1 MTEHRACGRS
11 RDRRRAY
18 RAAGPFRIARVVAL
32 TGAALTVG
40 LVVLA
45 AACGGGPSKDRASPA
60 VSPSGPVV
68 LTLVGEA
75 DEKQFT
81 LNQLEALPAYT
92 GYAGIKSSTGV
103 ITLPAEYTGVRLS
116 DLTDMVGGITRTN
129 GVTLV
134 AKDGYGM
141 TFSYAQIV
149 DHAFTA
155 YDPAT
160 GGEQTPSDDLTVAI
174 AYAREGKPLGEDE
187 GPLRLVV
194 GTARPGGQVVDG
206 HWSVK
211 WVERISVT
219 KASAE
224 WRVQLEGAV
233 PGKLDKPAY
242 VNCASPGCH
251 GSGWVDSAGKRWEGI
266 PLYLVAGLIDDKKKH
281 GQGAYDAS
289 AARKGYDIV
298 IETATGEVVTIDS
311 RDIAGRQDIVL
322 AGKLDGG
329 ELPEESFPLRLVG
342 PGLSE
347 AQMPG
352 AIVRIVVR
360 VK

>member
-1 MTEHRACGRS
+1 MTC
-11 RDRRRAY
+11 
-18 RAAGPFRIARVVAL
+18 AATARGGGAKRILAL
-32 TGAALTVG
+32 ALAGAVLAVG
-40 LVVLA
+40 LVALFG
-45 AACGGGPSKDRASPA
+45 ACGGSSGIQTTDQASPA

-68 LTLVGEA
+68 LTLVGDA
-75 DEKQFT
+75 GEKQFT
-81 LNQLEALPAYT
+81 MNQFEALPAYT

-103 ITLPAEYTGVRLS
+103 ITLPAEYTGVRLG
-116 DLTDMVGGITRTN
+116 DLTKMVGGVTKAN

-160 GGEQTPSDDLTVAI
+160 GAEQTPSKDLTVII

-187 GPLRLVV
+187 GPLRLMV
-194 GTARPGGQVVDG
+194 GTPKPGGQVVDG

-211 WVERISVT
+211 WVDRISVT

-224 WRVQLEGAV
+224 WKVQLEGAA
-233 PGKLDKPAY
+233 PGKLDKPTY

-251 GSGWVDSAGKRWEGI
+251 GSGWVDAAGKRWEGV
-266 PLYLVAGLIDDKKKH
+266 PLYLVAGLVDDKKRH
-281 GQGAYDAS
+281 GPGAYNA
-289 AARKGYDIV
+289 ALARKGYDIV
-298 IETATGEVVTIDS
+298 IETTTGKVITIDS
-311 RDIAGRQDIVL
+311 RDIAGKQDVVL
-322 AGKLDGG
+322 AGKVDGG
-329 ELPEESFPLRLVG
+329 ELPDEYFPLRLVG

-352 AIVRIVVR
+352 GIARLVVR

>member
-1 MTEHRACGRS
+1 M
-11 RDRRRAY
+11 RR
-18 RAAGPFRIARVVAL
+18 IVAL
-32 TGAALTVG
+32 VLAGVVMAVG
-40 LVVLA
+40 LVAVLG
-45 AACGGGPSKDRASPA
+45 ACGASSGTQTTGRASPS

-68 LTLVGEA
+68 LTLVGDA
-75 DEKQFT
+75 GQRQFT
-81 LNQLEALPAYT
+81 MNQLQALPQYT

-103 ITLPAEYTGVRLS
+103 ITLPAEYTGVRLI
-116 DLTDMVGGITRTN
+116 DLTEMVGGITKTN

-149 DHAFTA
+149 DQAFTA

-160 GGEQTPSDDLTVAI
+160 GGEQPPSKDLTVI
-174 AYAREGKPLGEDE
+174 VAYAREGKPLGEDE
-187 GPLRLVV
+187 GPLRLMV
-194 GTARPGGQVVDG
+194 GTPTPGGQVVDG

-211 WVERISVT
+211 WVDRISVT

-224 WRVQLEGAV
+224 WKVQLEGAV
-233 PGKLDKPAY
+233 PGTLDKPTY

-251 GSGWVDSAGKRWEGI
+251 GSGWVDAAGTRWEGI
-266 PLYLVAGLIDDKKKH
+266 PLYLVAGLIDDKKRH
-281 GQGAYDAS
+281 GAGAYDAA
-289 AARKGYDIV
+289 AARRGYDIV

-311 RDIAGRQDIVL
+311 RDIADRQDVVL
-322 AGKLDGG
+322 AGKVGGG
-329 ELPEESFPLRLVG
+329 ELPEEYFPLRLVG

-352 AIVRIVVR
+352 SIARIVVR
-360 VK
+360 VN

>member
-1 MTEHRACGRS
+1 MN
-11 RDRRRAY
+11 
-18 RAAGPFRIARVVAL
+18 RIARLALAGVVMAM
-32 TGAALTVG
+32 G
-40 LVVLA
+40 LVAILG
-45 AACGGGPSKDRASPA
+45 ACGGSSGTQAPTQASRA

-68 LTLVGEA
+68 LTLVGDA
-75 DEKQFT
+75 GEKQFT
-81 LNQLEALPAYT
+81 MNQLEALPAYT

-116 DLTDMVGGITRTN
+116 ELTEMVGGISKAN

-160 GGEQTPSDDLTVAI
+160 GAEQTPSKDLTVII

-187 GPLRLVV
+187 GPLRLMVA
-194 GTARPGGQVVDG
+194 TPKPGGQVVDG

-211 WVERISVT
+211 WVDRVSVT
-219 KASAE
+219 QASAE
-224 WRVQLEGAV
+224 WKVQLEGTV
-233 PGKLDKPAY
+233 PGKLDKPTY

-251 GSGWVDSAGKRWEGI
+251 GSGWVDAAGKRWEGV
-266 PLYLVAGLIDDKKKH
+266 PLYLVAGLVDDKKAH
-281 GQGAYDAS
+281 GDGAYDA
-289 AARKGYDIV
+289 ALARKGYDIV
-298 IETATGEVVTIDS
+298 IETTTGKVVTIDS
-311 RDIAGRQDIVL
+311 RDVAGKQNVVL
-322 AGKLDGG
+322 AGKVDGG
-329 ELPEESFPLRLVG
+329 ELPAEYFPLRLVG

-352 AIVRIVVR
+352 GIARLVVR

>member
-1 MTEHRACGRS
+1 MN
-11 RDRRRAY
+11 
-18 RAAGPFRIARVVAL
+18 RIARLALAGVVMA
-32 TGAALTVG
+32 VG
-40 LVVLA
+40 LVAILG
-45 AACGGGPSKDRASPA
+45 ACGGSSGTQAPTQASPT

-68 LTLVGEA
+68 LTLVGDA
-75 DEKQFT
+75 GEKQFT
-81 LNQLEALPAYT
+81 MNQLEALPAYT

-116 DLTDMVGGITRTN
+116 ELTEMVGGISKAN

-160 GGEQTPSDDLTVAI
+160 GAEQTPSKDLTVII

-187 GPLRLVV
+187 GPLRLMVA
-194 GTARPGGQVVDG
+194 TPKPGGQVVDG

-211 WVERISVT
+211 WVDRVSVT
-219 KASAE
+219 QASAE
-224 WRVQLEGAV
+224 WKVQLEGAV
-233 PGKLDKPAY
+233 PGKLDKPTY

-251 GSGWVDSAGKRWEGI
+251 GSGWVDAAGKRWEGV
-266 PLYLVAGLIDDKKKH
+266 PLYLVAGLVDDKKAH
-281 GQGAYDAS
+281 GAGAYDA
-289 AARKGYDIV
+289 ALARKGYDIV
-298 IETATGEVVTIDS
+298 IETTTGKVVTIDS
-311 RDIAGRQDIVL
+311 RDVAGKQNVVL
-322 AGKLDGG
+322 AGKVDGG
-329 ELPEESFPLRLVG
+329 ELPAEYFPLRLVG

-352 AIVRIVVR
+352 GIARLVVR

>member
-1 MTEHRACGRS
+1 VN
-11 RDRRRAY
+11 
-18 RAAGPFRIARVVAL
+18 RIAALALAGVVMV
-32 TGAALTVG
+32 VG
-40 LVVLA
+40 LVALL
-45 AACGGGPSKDRASPA
+45 AACGGSSGSQTTDQASPA

-68 LTLVGEA
+68 LTLVGDEG
-75 DEKQFT
+75 EKQFT
-81 LNQLEALPAYT
+81 LNQLKALPAYT

-116 DLTDMVGGITRTN
+116 DLTDLVGGITRAN

-149 DHAFTA
+149 DHSFTA

-160 GGEQTPSDDLTVAI
+160 GGEQTPSKDLTVII

-187 GPLRLVV
+187 GPLRLMV
-194 GTARPGGQVVDG
+194 GTPQPGGQVVDG

-224 WRVQLEGAV
+224 WKVQLEGAV
-233 PGKLDKPAY
+233 PGKLDKPTY

-251 GSGWVDSAGKRWEGI
+251 GSGWVDAAGKRWEGI
-266 PLYLVAGLIDDKKKH
+266 PLYLVAGMIDDAKKH
-281 GQGAYDAS
+281 GQGAYDAA
-289 AARKGYDIV
+289 AARRGYDIV
-298 IETATGEVVTIDS
+298 IETTTGEVVTIDS
-311 RDIAGRQDIVL
+311 RDIAGKQDVVL

-329 ELPEESFPLRLVG
+329 ELPEELFPLRLVG

-352 AIVRIVVR
+352 GIARIVVR

>member
-1 MTEHRACGRS
+1 VN
-11 RDRRRAY
+11 
-18 RAAGPFRIARVVAL
+18 RIARLALAGVVMA
-32 TGAALTVG
+32 VG
-40 LVVLA
+40 LVAILG
-45 AACGGGPSKDRASPA
+45 ACGGSSGTQAPTQASPT

-68 LTLVGEA
+68 LTLVGDA
-75 DEKQFT
+75 GEKQFT
-81 LNQLEALPAYT
+81 MNQLQALPAYT

-116 DLTDMVGGITRTN
+116 ELTEMVGGISKAN

-160 GGEQTPSDDLTVAI
+160 GAEQTPSKDLTVII

-187 GPLRLVV
+187 GPLRLMVA
-194 GTARPGGQVVDG
+194 TPKPGGQVVDG

-211 WVERISVT
+211 WVDRVSVT
-219 KASAE
+219 QASAE
-224 WRVQLEGAV
+224 WKVQLEGTV
-233 PGKLDKPAY
+233 PGKLDKPTY

-251 GSGWVDSAGKRWEGI
+251 GSGWVDAAGKRWEGV
-266 PLYLVAGLIDDKKKH
+266 PLYLVAGLVDDKKAH
-281 GQGAYDAS
+281 GAGAYDA
-289 AARKGYDIV
+289 ALARKGYDIV
-298 IETATGEVVTIDS
+298 IETTTGKVVTIDS
-311 RDIAGRQDIVL
+311 RDVAGKQNVVL
-322 AGKLDGG
+322 AGKVDGG
-329 ELPEESFPLRLVG
+329 ELPAEYFPLRLVG

-352 AIVRIVVR
+352 GIARLVVR